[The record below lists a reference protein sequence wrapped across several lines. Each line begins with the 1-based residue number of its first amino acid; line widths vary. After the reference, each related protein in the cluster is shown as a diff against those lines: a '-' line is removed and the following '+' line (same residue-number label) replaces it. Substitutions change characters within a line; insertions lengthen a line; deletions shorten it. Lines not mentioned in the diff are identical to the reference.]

1 MVSKRYRKDTVLS
14 QIDIS
19 KMTQHNSKH
28 KKYPTQN
35 QLCIQLGENIRNL
48 RHKNHLTQ
56 EVLADMVSSTQ
67 KYISRMETGY
77 ARPSLELCLRIA
89 GVLQVSIDTLLQ
101 GVVEAE
107 PAAYH
112 SQEQRLYDDISFAVR
127 RYLENK

>member
-1 MVSKRYRKDTVLS
+1 MHR
-14 QIDIS
+14 
-19 KMTQHNSKH
+19 
-28 KKYPTQN
+28 KYPTQN

-56 EVLADMVSSTQ
+56 EALADMVFTTQ

-77 ARPSLELCLRIA
+77 ARPSTELCLRIA
-89 GVLQVSIDTLLQ
+89 GVLQVSVDTLLQ

-107 PAAYH
+107 PAEYN
-112 SQEQRLYDDISFAVR
+112 SQEQRLYDDIRFAVR

>member
-1 MVSKRYRKDTVLS
+1 
-14 QIDIS
+14 
-19 KMTQHNSKH
+19 
-28 KKYPTQN
+28 
-35 QLCIQLGENIRNL
+35 
-48 RHKNHLTQ
+48 
-56 EVLADMVSSTQ
+56 
-67 KYISRMETGY
+67 METGY

-107 PAAYH
+107 HAEHH

>member
-1 MVSKRYRKDTVLS
+1 
-14 QIDIS
+14 
-19 KMTQHNSKH
+19 
-28 KKYPTQN
+28 
-35 QLCIQLGENIRNL
+35 
-48 RHKNHLTQ
+48 
-56 EVLADMVSSTQ
+56 
-67 KYISRMETGY
+67 METGY

-112 SQEQRLYDDISFAVR
+112 SQEQRLYDDIRFAIR

>member
-1 MVSKRYRKDTVLS
+1 
-14 QIDIS
+14 
-19 KMTQHNSKH
+19 
-28 KKYPTQN
+28 
-35 QLCIQLGENIRNL
+35 
-48 RHKNHLTQ
+48 
-56 EVLADMVSSTQ
+56 MVSSTQ

-101 GVVEAE
+101 GITEAE

-112 SQEQRLYDDISFAVR
+112 SQEQRLYDDIRFAVR

>member
-1 MVSKRYRKDTVLS
+1 LPRK
-14 QIDIS
+14 
-19 KMTQHNSKH
+19 H
-28 KKYPTQN
+28 PTQN

-56 EVLADMVSSTQ
+56 EALADMVFSTQ

-89 GVLQVSIDTLLQ
+89 GVLQVSVDTLLQ
-101 GVVEAE
+101 GIVEAE
-107 PAAYH
+107 PAEYH
-112 SQEQRLYDDISFAVR
+112 SQEQRLYDDIRFAVR

>member
-1 MVSKRYRKDTVLS
+1 MPSNFRPYDAEKKGASDLHSSHR
-14 QIDIS
+14 
-19 KMTQHNSKH
+19 
-28 KKYPTQN
+28 KYPTQN

-56 EVLADMVSSTQ
+56 EALADMVSSTQ

-89 GVLQVSIDTLLQ
+89 GVLQVSVDTLLQ

-107 PAAYH
+107 SAEYH
-112 SQEQRLYDDISFAVR
+112 SQEQRLYDDIRFAVR